1 MRRRI
6 AIALCVA
13 LMLAIA
19 MVPGAPRRAFASPP
33 SQGFSQIGAP
43 RALKGAPGIY
53 EWHFV
58 AERGPS
64 PFDRIGLHRI
74 ASGPAAPAHPGI
86 VMLYLPGTNMNG
98 EVAIDDQRY
107 SMPLYLAAHGV
118 DVWAMDYRTHFV
130 PPDTPAEKLA
140 VMAGWTSRVF
150 EAISKRRPHS
160 SARRRTAEKLFIAG
174 FSRGASFAYLF
185 AAMHPQSVAGLVIL
199 DGFIP
204 RRPAAAMPAG
214 RVADDIGG
222 RHLTYDKRRAL
233 MEAVI
238 RDPGGPAPLPKY
250 KTAAENLEHV
260 VYDADGVFGGHGG
273 LANPQGGFSDP
284 SVLARVLIGY
294 DRWWPAVQDYDNPFD
309 ASALARLKASKIPV
323 IAFSSTNISSQVAGD
338 GDRVGRRD
346 RQRRGDRQTAGRM
359 GPSGRDLRHAR
370 GERSLRADAGVA
382 QAASEVGGGAA
393 ETRGRNSSVAA
404 SAHIPSAKPSSD
416 HISSER
422 PRREAIVAVSGANAA
437 SMISEVAIISA
448 GPPR

>member
-1 MRRRI
+1 MRNEMHRRI
-6 AIALCVA
+6 AIALCIA
-13 LMLAIA
+13 LMLAIVLA
-19 MVPGAPRRAFASPP
+19 RGAEHCAFALPP
-33 SQGFSQIGAP
+33 PQGFSQVGAA

-58 AERGPS
+58 ADRGPS

-74 ASGPAAPAHPGI
+74 TSGPAAPAHPGV

-98 EVAIDDQRY
+98 EVAIDDPRY

-140 VMAGWTSRVF
+140 VMTGWTNRVF
-150 EAISKRRPHS
+150 ESDIEAAAVFISAKTHN
-160 SARRRTAEKLFIAG
+160 EKLFIAG

-185 AAMHPQSVAGLVIL
+185 AATHPHQVAGLVIL

-222 RHLTYDKRRAL
+222 RHLTYDKRLAL

-260 VYDADGVFGGHGG
+260 VHDADGLFGGHGG

-309 ASALARLKASKIPV
+309 ASVLARLTVPV
-323 IAFSSTNISSQVAGD
+323 FAFTSTNISAGWPAMVTESAAATSSAEATVKRLD
-338 GDRVGRRD
+338 GWGHLDVICG
-346 RQRRGDRQTAGRM
+346 T
-359 GPSGRDLRHAR
+359 HA
-370 GERSLRADAGVA
+370 E
-382 QAASEVGGGAA
+382 SEVYAPILA
-393 ETRGRNSSVAA
+393 WL
-404 SAHIPSAKPSSD
+404 
-416 HISSER
+416 
-422 PRREAIVAVSGANAA
+422 RRHQK
-437 SMISEVAIISA
+437 
-448 GPPR
+448 

>member
-1 MRRRI
+1 MRGRI
-6 AIALCVA
+6 AIAFGVA
-13 LMLAIA
+13 LMLAA
-19 MVPGAPRRAFASPP
+19 ATVAGAWGRSFAASAQQEFSQVGAPL
-33 SQGFSQIGAP
+33 
-43 RALKGAPGIY
+43 ALTGAPGIY
-53 EWHFV
+53 QWHFV
-58 AERGPS
+58 AKRGPS

-74 ASGPAAPAHPGI
+74 TSGPAAPAHPGL

-98 EVAIDDQRY
+98 EVAVDDPRY

-130 PPDTPAEKLA
+130 PPGTAAEKLA

-150 EAISKRRPHS
+150 EGDVEAAAAFVSTRTHS
-160 SARRRTAEKLFIAG
+160 EKIFIAG

-185 AAMHPQSVAGLVIL
+185 AAMHPRRVAGLAIL

-204 RRPAAAMPAG
+204 RTPARAMPAG

-222 RHLTYDKRRAL
+222 RHLTYEKRRAL

-284 SVLARVLIGY
+284 SVLARVLFGY

-309 ASALARLKASKIPV
+309 ASALARLRASKIPV
-323 IAFSSTNISSQVAGD
+323 IAFASTNVSAQWPAMVAESAAATGSTEVTVKRLD
-338 GDRVGRRD
+338 GWGHLDVVCG
-346 RQRRGDRQTAGRM
+346 T
-359 GPSGRDLRHAR
+359 
-370 GERSLRADAGVA
+370 RAE
-382 QAASEVGGGAA
+382 SEVYAPLLA
-393 ETRGRNSSVAA
+393 WL
-404 SAHIPSAKPSSD
+404 
-416 HISSER
+416 
-422 PRREAIVAVSGANAA
+422 RRHQK
-437 SMISEVAIISA
+437 
-448 GPPR
+448 